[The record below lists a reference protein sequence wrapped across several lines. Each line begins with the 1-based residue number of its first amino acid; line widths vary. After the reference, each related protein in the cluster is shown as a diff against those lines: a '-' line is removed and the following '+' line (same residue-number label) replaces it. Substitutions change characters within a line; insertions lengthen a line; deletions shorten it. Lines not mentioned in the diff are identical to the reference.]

1 MGYVP
6 PSAYSYVLQPHPI
19 CSADVVAL
27 VNDEALY
34 YLVVV
39 RGCHALKLT
48 LYQQFAFGECGDS
61 VPPLS

>member
-6 PSAYSYVLQPHPI
+6 PSAYSYVLQPYPI
-19 CSADVVAL
+19 CSGDVVAL

-39 RGCHALKLT
+39 RGCQLT
-48 LYQQFAFGECGDS
+48 LYQQYMYQSFC
-61 VPPLS
+61 LW